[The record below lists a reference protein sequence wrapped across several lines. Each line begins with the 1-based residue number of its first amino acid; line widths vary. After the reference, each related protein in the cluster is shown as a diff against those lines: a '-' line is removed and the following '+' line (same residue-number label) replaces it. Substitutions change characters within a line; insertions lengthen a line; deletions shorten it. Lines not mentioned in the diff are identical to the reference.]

1 MSLRSAR
8 STKSSFFCR
17 KRIRVAFPKRDL
29 TSSRKKT
36 ILKPV
41 KRKRIHIRRKRIY
54 TIRNRT
60 AKKAKGHNIIIG
72 TNQSTNLSTKQS
84 TNLSTKQSTNQRN
97 RLPSNQKQDTTS
109 LNKET
114 ETTTS
119 PKSTVLR

>member
-84 TNLSTKQSTNQRN
+84 TNQRN
-97 RLPSNQKQDTTS
+97 HLPSNQKQDTTS